1 MRISLCN
8 EVLQPLT
15 LAEQCALAARLGYDG
30 LELAPFTLAENPLD
44 LGVADIRAMRRLIG
58 DAGLVVTGLHWLLV
72 APKGLSLTDPDAAT
86 RARTIAAMQR
96 LCALCAELGGAYL
109 VHGSP
114 AQRRLPEAPEA
125 PAEARAEARN
135 WALEAFAAAA
145 DAAAAQGVVY
155 CLEPLSRHETNFI
168 NTVAEAADL
177 VRLIGNPAFRT
188 MIDCSAAGLTESQDV
203 PALIRHWLP
212 SGLIGHVQVNDPN
225 RKGPGQGEMDFAPIL
240 AALHEAGYQGDL
252 GVEPFIYEP
261 DGPGAA
267 AAAIAYLR
275 SKLP

>member
-8 EVLQPLT
+8 EVLNPLP
-15 LAEQCALAARLGYDG
+15 LAEQCALAAELGYDG
-30 LELAPFTLAENPLD
+30 LEIAPFTLAENPLE
-44 LGVADIRAMRRLIG
+44 LSPTARRAIRRLVE
-58 DAGLVVTGLHWLLV
+58 DAGLKVTGLHWLLV
-72 APKGLSLTDPDAAT
+72 APKGLSLTDPDAAV
-86 RARTIAAMQR
+86 RKRTIAAMQQ
-96 LCALCAELGGAYL
+96 LCGLCHDLGGAYL

-114 AQRRLPEAPEA
+114 VQRRLPEDNPQR
-125 PAEARAEARN
+125 ARD
-135 WALEAFAAAA
+135 WAMAGFAAAA
-145 DAAAAQGVVY
+145 EAAAAQGVVY

-177 VRLIGNPAFRT
+177 VRQINNPAFRT
-188 MIDCSAAGLTESQDV
+188 MIDCSAAGLTEMQDV
-203 PALIRHWLP
+203 PALIEQWLP

-240 AALHEAGYQGDL
+240 AALAQHGYAGDL

-267 AAAIAYLR
+267 RFAIQYLR
-275 SKLP
+275 KLLP